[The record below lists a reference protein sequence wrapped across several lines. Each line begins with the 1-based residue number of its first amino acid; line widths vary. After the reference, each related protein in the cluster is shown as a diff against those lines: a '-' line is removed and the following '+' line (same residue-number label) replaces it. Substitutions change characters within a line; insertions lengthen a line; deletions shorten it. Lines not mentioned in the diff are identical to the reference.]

1 MGWKMLRT
9 FGWSWGEAYN
19 TGGELKIK
27 EECMLIGWRVHK
39 CSAYWDG
46 WLYCTTLEHVVGQ
59 FYRGQVLPWC
69 TTVPETG
76 LVDITAVAGQGGVQ
90 AKGQG
95 EGTTETTASDVLPR
109 PNVDVL
115 ISREGARLSTPIQLN
130 GKFKGVS
137 YSLLHSRGILGVVS
151 TLRNPRR

>member
-1 MGWKMLRT
+1 M
-9 FGWSWGEAYN
+9 
-19 TGGELKIK
+19 
-27 EECMLIGWRVHK
+27 
-39 CSAYWDG
+39 
-46 WLYCTTLEHVVGQ
+46 
-59 FYRGQVLPWC
+59 
-69 TTVPETG
+69 
-76 LVDITAVAGQGGVQ
+76 AGQGGVQ

-109 PNVDVL
+109 PNVDVF
-115 ISREGARLSTPIQLN
+115 IFSEGAKSSTPIELN